1 MTVFNLP
8 SNVIGWLAIGVGIA
22 GVLGLVFIILF
33 FSKGQPFGTLND
45 ICNGLAAILSAV
57 LAWLLYAQGN
67 AESWLLS
74 LIALILATAGAL
86 VVTIGSV
93 LVISGKTG
101 WFKAG
106 LYIAAGNA
114 LIGLWLFGLNYSA
127 LNSNSWGLGL
137 AVFGLIVGLIM
148 ALGLVA
154 IPGIFSG
161 IDSQE
166 SASCLFSYV
175 GQAGGLGWLFLYPI
189 WCIFL
194 GIILLLR

>member
-1 MTVFNLP
+1 MTVFNLS
-8 SNVIGWLAIGVGIA
+8 SNVIGWWAIGVGIA

>member
-1 MTVFNLP
+1 MTVFNLS
-8 SNVIGWLAIGVGIA
+8 SNVIGWVAIAVGIA
-22 GVLGLVFIILF
+22 GLAGLVFIILF

-45 ICNGLAAILSAV
+45 ICNGLAAILSGV
-57 LAWLLYAQGN
+57 LAWLLYAQHN
-67 AESWLLS
+67 AGSWLLS
-74 LIALILATAGAL
+74 LIALILATGGAL
-86 VVTIGSV
+86 VVVIGSV

-114 LIGLWLFGLNYSA
+114 FIGLWLFGLNYSA
-127 LNSNSWGLGL
+127 LNSHSWGLGL
-137 AVFGLIVGLIM
+137 AVFGLVVGAIM
-148 ALGLVA
+148 TLGLVA

-189 WCIFL
+189 WCILL
-194 GIILLLR
+194 GRLILLK

>member
-1 MTVFNLP
+1 
-8 SNVIGWLAIGVGIA
+8 
-22 GVLGLVFIILF
+22 
-33 FSKGQPFGTLND
+33 
-45 ICNGLAAILSAV
+45 
-57 LAWLLYAQGN
+57 LLYAQGS

-74 LIALILATAGAL
+74 LIALILASAGAI

-127 LNSNSWGLGL
+127 LNSSSWGLGL
-137 AVFGLIVGLIM
+137 AVFGLIVGIIM
-148 ALGLVA
+148 ALGLVS

-189 WCIFL
+189 WCILL
-194 GIILLLR
+194 GTIILLR

>member
-1 MTVFNLP
+1 MTVFNL
-8 SNVIGWLAIGVGIA
+8 SSSVIGWVSISVGFA
-22 GVLGLVFIILF
+22 GLLGLVFIILF
-33 FSKGQPFGTLND
+33 FSKGQPFGTIND
-45 ICNGLAAILSAV
+45 IFNGLAAILSAI
-57 LAWLLYAQGN
+57 LAWLLFAQGD

-137 AVFGLIVGLIM
+137 AIFGLIVGLIM

-194 GIILLLR
+194 GSILLLR